1 MSGFVNKLEVS
12 HPSPES
18 SLPVCLRMSF
28 LPTHLEKSR
37 DKQERRTS
45 LSLASSRGR
54 GRESARGNG
63 TPERGWSA
71 DRDRG
76 SSFSTAVHGQGSVA
90 QGRRQGKVWKGSGF
104 SSMLPPIHPY
114 LSSPFTLP
122 CTPGEGSARPR
133 TAGTL
138 SPPIACRRP
147 PTMRRTSIRADAESF
162 TRRRDV
168 TDAMGRLQQQLLG
181 RQSRLHALG
190 QSDASLAAP
199 SMKHVRAPPMMRS
212 RVPLSVSVLSCRRHA
227 DLRPALLAC
236 HGLTPRPPMNAI
248 SHRAWPTAVA
258 REGPG
263 TKVPWV
269 MERCAAHIEQY
280 GLQVGFAPD
289 HPCRLGT
296 LG

>member
-104 SSMLPPIHPY
+104 SSLLCLIHPDP
-114 LSSPFTLP
+114 SSP
-122 CTPGEGSARPR
+122 
-133 TAGTL
+133 
-138 SPPIACRRP
+138 
-147 PTMRRTSIRADAESF
+147 
-162 TRRRDV
+162 
-168 TDAMGRLQQQLLG
+168 
-181 RQSRLHALG
+181 SR
-190 QSDASLAAP
+190 
-199 SMKHVRAPPMMRS
+199 
-212 RVPLSVSVLSCRRHA
+212 C
-227 DLRPALLAC
+227 LAC
-236 HGLTPRPPMNAI
+236 QAKVLHDRARLALFPLQSHVANPR
-248 SHRAWPTAVA
+248 
-258 REGPG
+258 
-263 TKVPWV
+263 
-269 MERCAAHIEQY
+269 RCAAPRFVLMLNHSPAE
-280 GLQVGFAPD
+280 GTSRTPWAGCSSSFWGGRAASTPSANRM
-289 HPCRLGT
+289 RLWP
-296 LG
+296 LPR